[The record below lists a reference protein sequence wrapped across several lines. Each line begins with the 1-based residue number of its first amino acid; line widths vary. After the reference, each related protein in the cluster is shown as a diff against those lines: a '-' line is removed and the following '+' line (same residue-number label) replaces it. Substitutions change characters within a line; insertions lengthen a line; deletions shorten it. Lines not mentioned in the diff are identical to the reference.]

1 MAIKKFTLNKENA
14 KLSPKEEAQLKKAAQ
29 MEQTSDPD
37 FPPFTEEQLMHFRR
51 ISEIKKEEKASN
63 RKQNVT
69 IRLSPATIKKARL
82 LGKGYTGILAR
93 IIEEALDKPAVTK

>member
-51 ISEIKKEEKASN
+51 ISETTDTDISEKGGN
-63 RKQNVT
+63 KQPYC
-69 IRLSPATIKKARL
+69 RQ
-82 LGKGYTGILAR
+82 
-93 IIEEALDKPAVTK
+93 